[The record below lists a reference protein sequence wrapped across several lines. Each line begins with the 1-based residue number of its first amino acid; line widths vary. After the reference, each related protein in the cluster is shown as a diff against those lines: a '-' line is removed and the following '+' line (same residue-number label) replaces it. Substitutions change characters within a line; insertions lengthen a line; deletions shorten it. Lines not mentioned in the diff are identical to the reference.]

1 MSKIIIME
9 AWYVKKT
16 KQNKTAVNVCSLIHL
31 TQSAAAGSRNSVTR
45 ASLWIYFY

>member
-1 MSKIIIME
+1 MSMIIIME
-9 AWYVKKT
+9 AWYVK

-31 TQSAAAGSRNSVTR
+31 TQSAAAGSGNSVTR